1 MCPAWSMLLH
11 QEEIHSS
18 GQKKDILTYPTSDI
32 LRQIEAP
39 VPTNQRGHY
48 SIASEN
54 VDKIEKTTQ

>member
-1 MCPAWSMLLH
+1 MEYATAPGRNSFKWS
-11 QEEIHSS
+11 
-18 GQKKDILTYPTSDI
+18 KKAILTYPTSDI